1 MKYRLRFCLAIL
13 TIAFA
18 VAYFA
23 PAARA
28 QQQEQQRA
36 TPSPSEVQ
44 PPQTP
49 SETPSTGE
57 QGYIRQNQN
66 DSNTSSTLPE
76 TQPRAMFSW
85 GTLILG
91 LIIGGLVGYLIGRQP
106 RTPEARRDRAA

>member
-1 MKYRLRFCLAIL
+1 MKYRFRLCLATL
-13 TIAFA
+13 TIGFA
-18 VAYFA
+18 VMYFA

-49 SETPSTGE
+49 SETPATGE
-57 QGYIRQNQN
+57 QGYIKQNQN
-66 DSNTSSTLPE
+66 DSNTPSTLPE
-76 TQPRAMFSW
+76 TQPRATFSW
-85 GTLILG
+85 GTLIFG
-91 LIIGGLVGYLIGRQP
+91 FIIGGLVGYLIGRQP